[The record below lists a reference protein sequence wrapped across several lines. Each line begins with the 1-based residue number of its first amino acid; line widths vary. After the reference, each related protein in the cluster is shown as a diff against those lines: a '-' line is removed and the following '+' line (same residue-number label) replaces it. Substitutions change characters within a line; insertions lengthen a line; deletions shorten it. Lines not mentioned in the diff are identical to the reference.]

1 MSVQRNDDV
10 DSVTSFEE
18 VGAVGKGHTQIL
30 KELIAKGPGKKALSD
45 DEMPDVLYTVEYC
58 SDSGRVFESEFPFPA
73 RRENLRY

>member
-1 MSVQRNDDV
+1 M

-18 VGAVGKGHTQIL
+18 VGVGKGHTQIM

-58 SDSGRVFESEFPFPA
+58 NDSGRVFESELIPPPQLFMTQQS
-73 RRENLRY
+73 